1 MSLTS
6 EQAKLI
12 LDADAALAA
21 KRVQSGRNLTQG
33 HRAYLQQVAGDDIP
47 ADGLAKNQVELARIL
62 GVSRSCI
69 VKWSRTPEAPKSKS
83 NGKHEISEW
92 LEFIKKNGLKGS
104 DEIDGADLK
113 SRRLLAQCLKIE
125 AELDILRGNWLP
137 VRMIERYMQ
146 DIFTGCRAKI
156 LQAPMDEQAK
166 DEVLN
171 ELARL
176 QDNDFGVRPNA
187 GAAKQEPVSLETAAA
202 PDSE

>member
-1 MSLTS
+1 MSITP

-12 LDADAALAA
+12 LDADAALAF
-21 KRVQSGRNLTQG
+21 KRMQAGKKNLTQG
-33 HRAYLQQVAGDDIP
+33 LRAHLHQVAGDNIP
-47 ADGLAKNQVELARIL
+47 PDGHAKNQVELAQIL

-69 VKWSRTPEAPKSKS
+69 VKWSKTPEAPKAKS
-83 NGKHEISEW
+83 NGRHDISKW
-92 LEFIKKNGLKGS
+92 LEFIQENGLKGS
-104 DEIDGADLK
+104 EETDGGDLK

-125 AELDILRGNWLP
+125 AELEILRGNWLP
-137 VRMIERYMQ
+137 VQLVERYMQ

-176 QDNDFGVRPNA
+176 QDNDFGIRANS
-187 GAAKQEPVSLETAAA
+187 GEAKQEPVGLETAAT
-202 PDSE
+202 PDR

>member
-1 MSLTS
+1 MSLTPI
-6 EQAKLI
+6 QAKQL
-12 LDADAALAA
+12 LDADAALAVNRI
-21 KRVQSGRNLTQG
+21 KDGKNLTQG
-33 HRAYLQQVAGDDIP
+33 HRAYLLKISGDDLP
-47 ADGLAKNQVELARIL
+47 PDGHARNHVELAQLL
-62 GVSRSCI
+62 GVSRSSI
-69 VKWSRTPEAPKSKS
+69 VKWSREPNAPKAKP
-83 NGKHEISEW
+83 NGRHDIAAW
-92 LEFIKKNGLKGS
+92 LEFIKLNGLKGS
-104 DEIDGADLK
+104 DEMDGGDLK

-202 PDSE
+202 PDSK

>member
-202 PDSE
+202 PDSK

>member
-6 EQAKLI
+6 DQARLL
-12 LDADAALAA
+12 LDADSALAA
-21 KRVQSGRNLTQG
+21 KRIKSGRNLTQG
-33 HRAYLQQVAGDDIP
+33 HRVYLQQVAGDDIP

-69 VKWSRTPEAPKSKS
+69 VKWSRTPEAPKPKS
-83 NGKHEISEW
+83 NGKHDISEW

-104 DEIDGADLK
+104 DETDGADLK

-125 AELDILRGNWLP
+125 AELEILRGNWLP
-137 VRMIERYMQ
+137 VQLVERYMQ

-176 QDNDFGVRPNA
+176 QDNDFGVRANS
-187 GAAKQEPVSLETAAA
+187 GEAKQEPVSLEAAA
-202 PDSE
+202 TPDR